1 MVVSSITTPN
11 FGNSFSERVETGI
24 KRTIADPTDVNNKD
38 AAVGGAVAAGGVGGA
53 AVVASRLKTM
63 KNIAVSG
70 SSLANR
76 TRALNAKNLSLLTEF
91 ATNMGKAFK
100 ASKLTSW
107 AAKLMENPC
116 VKKFGAGFGGL
127 LALGITGAQLYSAG
141 DMALEAVDT
150 YSKK

>member
-63 KNIAVSG
+63 KNSFG
-70 SSLANR
+70 H
-76 TRALNAKNLSLLTEF
+76 ALQNF
-91 ATNMGKAFK
+91 A
-100 ASKLTSW
+100 
-107 AAKLMENPC
+107 
-116 VKKFGAGFGGL
+116 
-127 LALGITGAQLYSAG
+127 
-141 DMALEAVDT
+141 
-150 YSKK
+150 